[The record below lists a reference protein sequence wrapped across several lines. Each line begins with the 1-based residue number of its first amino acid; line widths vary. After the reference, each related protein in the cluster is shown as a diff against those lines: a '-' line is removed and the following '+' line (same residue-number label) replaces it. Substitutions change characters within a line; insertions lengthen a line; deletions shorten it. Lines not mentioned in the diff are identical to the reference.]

1 MNHHNMRA
9 PLRHRIRAYY
19 ELCFPTNRAFNE
31 DEILSELTEPL
42 REACTYHALTP
53 YSPSPSPSLALALAL
68 PLPLPLPLA
77 LPLALALT

>member
-9 PLRHRIRAYY
+9 PLRHRIRAYH

-53 YSPSPSPSLALALAL
+53 YSPSPSLALALALALAL

-77 LPLALALT
+77 LALALA